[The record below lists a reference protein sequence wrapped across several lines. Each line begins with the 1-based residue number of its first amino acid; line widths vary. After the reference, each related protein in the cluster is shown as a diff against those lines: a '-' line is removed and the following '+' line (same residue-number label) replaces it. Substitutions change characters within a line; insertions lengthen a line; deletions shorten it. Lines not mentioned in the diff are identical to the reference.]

1 MACTGLSLC
10 IPASDCKSLSKPQPV
25 SEQAD
30 FVPTCLQVKALEAAE
45 AARRKE
51 AARAA
56 DKAKQKAEKARRAD
70 AAKVSCRRQWEWLL

>member
-1 MACTGLSLC
+1 MG
-10 IPASDCKSLSKPQPV
+10 IPASGCKSLSTPQSV
-25 SEQAD
+25 REHAD
-30 FVPTCLQVKALEAAE
+30 FVQTCLQVKALEAAE

-70 AAKVSCRRQWEWLL
+70 AAKVSCRQQLG

>member
-1 MACTGLSLC
+1 MG
-10 IPASDCKSLSKPQPV
+10 IPTSGCKSLSTPHSV

-30 FVPTCLQVKALEAAE
+30 FVPTYLQVKALEAAE

-56 DKAKQKAEKARRAD
+56 DKARQKAEKARRAD
-70 AAKVSCRRQWEWLL
+70 AAKVSFRQQLG

>member
-1 MACTGLSLC
+1 MSLC
-10 IPASDCKSLSKPQPV
+10 IPGLRCQALSTPQSV

-30 FVPTCLQVKALEAAE
+30 FVLTCLQVKALEAAE

-56 DKAKQKAEKARRAD
+56 DKAKQKAENARRAD
-70 AAKVSCRRQWEWLL
+70 AAKVSCRRL

>member
-1 MACTGLSLC
+1 MLNGHAPVHPCLKLWVLLST
-10 IPASDCKSLSKPQPV
+10 PQSV
-25 SEQAD
+25 GEQAD
-30 FVPTCLQVKALEAAE
+30 FVPACSQVKALEAAE

-70 AAKVSCRRQWEWLL
+70 AAKVSCRRQ